1 MKSES
6 LIEKLGLNLI
16 PGGFCQWGP
25 TLLASDLL
33 LGGSHPKGVSDQS
46 LLSGL
51 SIALRD
57 RQCSRLVILGRLLA
71 KSADPDGDL
80 PGLLVPWRS
89 EILDAEVI
97 WVFSEPLPAWSGIL
111 DFLEIRPA
119 PSGSMLGEAELL
131 SNPKAIVEFRQPT
144 FIGGTVPKEAEANT
158 RDTLAGWTSGDC
170 LILPSLGG
178 RPKLAALAQSVELK
192 QAAWPPAPASSGGA

>member
-1 MKSES
+1 MKSEC

-33 LGGSHPKGVSDQS
+33 LGGQHPKGVSDQS

-57 RQCSRLVILGRLLA
+57 RQCSRLVILGRLFA

-80 PGLLVPWRS
+80 PGLLVAWRS
-89 EILDAEVI
+89 EILEAEII
-97 WVFSEPLPAWSGIL
+97 WIFPEPLPAWSGIL
-111 DFLEIRPA
+111 DFLEIKPA
-119 PSGSMLGEAELL
+119 QSGSMLGEVELL
-131 SNPKAIVEFRQPT
+131 SNPKVLVESRQPT
-144 FIGGTVPKEAEANT
+144 FIGGTAPKGGEPS
-158 RDTLAGWTSGDC
+158 RWDSLAGWTYSDC

-178 RPKLAALAQSVELK
+178 KPKIASQAPSLELT
-192 QAAWPPAPASSGGA
+192 QAAWPSDSPPSGDV